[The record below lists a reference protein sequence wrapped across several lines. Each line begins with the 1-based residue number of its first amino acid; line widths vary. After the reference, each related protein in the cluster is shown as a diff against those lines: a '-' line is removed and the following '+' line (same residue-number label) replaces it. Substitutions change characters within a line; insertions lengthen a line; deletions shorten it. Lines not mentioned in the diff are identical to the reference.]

1 MPNLRTSG
9 KRNLAEGVELRTPNR
24 AEAVAPPRSLQRA
37 KAGMRQKEK
46 ILDNRLIEW
55 GEWRARPI
63 HALGY
68 KTESPES
75 RANQDGRKKTTTK
88 PHMRCKETV
97 TFRPRDPKYNGARDD
112 VLEVEQCFVEMGSLE
127 WQEVIVAKYVVCYQ
141 GGEGAAA
148 CGCSQKTYYERLS
161 QARAF
166 MLGYLRL

>member
-9 KRNLAEGVELRTPNR
+9 KRNLAEGLDVCAPDRPK
-24 AEAVAPPRSLQRA
+24 AVAKGGSMQRA

-46 ILDNRLIEW
+46 LLDNRLMEW

-112 VLEVEQCFVEMGSLE
+112 VLEVEQCFQAVTNSE
-127 WQEVIVAKYVVCYQ
+127 WRLVLVARYVAGYQ
-141 GGEGAAA
+141 GRDGASA
-148 CGCSQKTYYERLS
+148 CDCSEKTYYDRLA
-161 QARAF
+161 QVRAF
-166 MLGYLRL
+166 MMGWLRI